1 MKNFT
6 LFFLSLGILFL
17 TACNQ
22 DQKDVKILN
31 PYTKVPT
38 GYSSDAPKLKA
49 PRGEDQENQI
59 LLAKMKSQ
67 EILEIAKIEAESNAE
82 IKRIEAQLLQLRIEA
97 EKEAKLNEQKTK
109 KDISTVQYQTQKD
122 IADSSQKVA
131 LQTQE
136 KDLYLY
142 RIIIG
147 VVALLV
153 FIITLLVYFSN
164 RKNKAVE
171 LKIQEDKIKHEQYM
185 QASEQHHQKASKM
198 LDIIANEKS
207 DKHVKKELIRIL
219 RYQDQNQALIPTSI
233 VEEDEKEDEDE
244 TKTN

>member
-1 MKNFT
+1 MKKIT
-6 LFFLSLGILFL
+6 LLLLSLGILL
-17 TACNQ
+17 LSGCNQ
-22 DQKDVKILN
+22 EQQDVKILN
-31 PYTKVPT
+31 PYNQVPS

-49 PRGEDQENQI
+49 PRTEGSEDQI

-67 EILEIAKIEAESNAE
+67 EALEIAKIEAQSNAE

-122 IADSSQKVA
+122 IANSSQKVA

-147 VVALLV
+147 VVTFLVLIIALLAY
-153 FIITLLVYFSN
+153 LSN
-164 RKNKAVE
+164 RKNKAIE

-185 QASEQHHQKASKM
+185 QASEQHHEKSTKM
-198 LDIIANEKS
+198 LDIIANENA

-219 RYQDQNQALIPTSI
+219 RYQDQNKNQILIPTSI
-233 VEEDEKEDEDE
+233 VEEDDDSVP
-244 TKTN
+244 KT

>member
-1 MKNFT
+1 MKKIT
-6 LFFLSLGILFL
+6 LLLLSLGVLL
-17 TACNQ
+17 LSGCNQ
-22 DQKDVKILN
+22 EQKDVKILN
-31 PYTKVPT
+31 PYNQVPS

-49 PRGEDQENQI
+49 PRTEGSEDQI

-67 EILEIAKIEAESNAE
+67 EALEIAKIEAQSNAE

-122 IADSSQKVA
+122 IANSSQKVA

-147 VVALLV
+147 VVTFLVLIIALLAY
-153 FIITLLVYFSN
+153 LSN
-164 RKNKAVE
+164 RKNKAIE
-171 LKIQEDKIKHEQYM
+171 LKIQEEKIKHEQYM
-185 QASEQHHQKASKM
+185 QASEQHHEKATKM
-198 LDIIANEKS
+198 LDIIANEHS

-219 RYQDQNQALIPTSI
+219 RYQDQNKNQILIPTSI
-233 VEEDEKEDEDE
+233 VEEKDDNS
-244 TKTN
+244 TSTT

>member
-1 MKNFT
+1 MSKFS
-6 LFFLSLGILFL
+6 LFIISLGILL
-17 TACNQ
+17 LSGCNQ
-22 DQKDVKILN
+22 DPKDVKILN
-31 PYTKVPT
+31 PYNQVPT
-38 GYSSDAPKLKA
+38 GYSSDAPKIKT
-49 PRGEDQENQI
+49 PRTEEREDQI

-67 EILEIAKIEAESNAE
+67 EALEIAKIEAQSNAE

-147 VVALLV
+147 VV
-153 FIITLLVYFSN
+153 TLLVLIIAFLIYLSN
-164 RKNKAVE
+164 RKNKAIE
-171 LKIQEDKIKHEQYM
+171 LKIQEEKIKHEQYM
-185 QASEQHHQKASKM
+185 QASEQHHEKATKM
-198 LDIIANEKS
+198 LDIIANEDS

-219 RYQDQNQALIPTSI
+219 RYQDQNKDQVLISTSI
-233 VEEDEKEDEDE
+233 VEDDTNEE